1 MIPRLARSLVIAAA
15 VVAVLV
21 AAVERGHPATKG
33 ALELRYVYSPDAEQ
47 LLAPLIARFNSE
59 AHTSG
64 GREIEITGVS
74 LTSGEAEATL
84 AARRDQATLWT
95 PASSL
100 WGRLLNHA
108 VSAEWVPS
116 KNPSLV
122 SSPQVIAMWEPLA
135 RALGWPKAKIG
146 WKDILALATSSRGW
160 AAYGHPEYG
169 PFRLGHTNP
178 DFSTSGLSAIASE
191 YYSVTG
197 KQAGLRLADVQ
208 RPAVRAAVRTIERSI
223 VHYGETAAALTDQMD
238 RYGQAYAHAVYV
250 QETTVREFNRNRK
263 QATRLV
269 GIEPDDGTFVADYP
283 LVVLAAPW
291 VSTEARAAGE
301 LFSRWL
307 TPRITAKNAAE
318 SGFRVRRPTGLTLL
332 QLPQPQVLA
341 AIREAWHKDRKPANI
356 VLVVDTSSSMGA
368 AGRLDAVK
376 QGLLSFVRELSPED
390 RVALITS
397 GAAIRTDVS
406 LGAPKHEP
414 AGSLEGGSES
424 VPERRLAGVRG
435 RLSRAR
441 RRPLAAR
448 PRPDQR
454 GRRALGRCR
463 DDRRSAGAAAP
474 GRGRAGHGGHQRPDL
489 HRRLRRRG
497 GHGRTEADRRRVG
510 RCVLYRQPEGHQG
523 CLREHLV
530 LLLRQP

>member
-1 MIPRLARSLVIAAA
+1 MIPRLARTLVVAAA
-15 VVAVLV
+15 VVAVLL
-21 AAVERGHPATKG
+21 AAVERGHPASKG
-33 ALELRYVYSPDAEQ
+33 AVELRYVYSPDAEQ
-47 LLAPLIARFNSE
+47 LLAPLIARFNRE
-59 AHTSG
+59 THTSG
-64 GREIEITGVS
+64 GREIKIIGVS

-84 AARRDQATLWT
+84 AARRDEATLWT

-116 KNPSLV
+116 QNPSLV

-135 RALGWPKAKIG
+135 RALGWPKTKIG

-197 KQAGLRLADVQ
+197 KQAGLRLVDVR

-291 VSTEARAAGE
+291 VSAQAQAAGE

-307 TPRITAKNAAE
+307 TPRITARNAAE
-318 SGFRVRRPTGLTLL
+318 SGFRVRPPTGLTLL

-356 VLVVDTSSSMGA
+356 VLVVDTSSSMGG

-376 QGLLSFVRELSPED
+376 QGLLSFVRQLSPED

-406 LGAPKHEP
+406 LGAPSTSRP
-414 AGSLEGGSES
+414 A
-424 VPERRLAGVRG
+424 V
-435 RLSRAR
+435 SRAVQSLF
-441 RRPLAAR
+441 PNGDLPVYAAVS
-448 PRPDQR
+448 
-454 GRRALGRCR
+454 RALADVRSLHDPNRINAVVVLSDGAGTTAGR
-463 DDRRSAGAAAP
+463 
-474 GRGRAGHGGHQRPDL
+474 Q
-489 HRRLRRRG
+489 
-497 GHGRTEADRRRVG
+497 E
-510 RCVLYRQPEGHQG
+510 
-523 CLREHLV
+523 
-530 LLLRQP
+530 LLRQIAAEPVTEGTSVRIFTVGYGEGADTEGLKQIAAASGGAFFTGSPKDVKDVYESISSYF